1 MTAVVNFKKC
11 FLCGYTYI
19 HIILQFK
26 ELLDRSFSFSSHQ
39 NIEGENCYREI
50 LCQSTETETGEESRA
65 ETSKQLVTSPRH
77 PNTYNSYNVGP
88 TYVGNMES
96 GNDEGQIGPRNSFG
110 GYFKVG
116 SNL

>member
-1 MTAVVNFKKC
+1 M
-11 FLCGYTYI
+11 
-19 HIILQFK
+19 
-26 ELLDRSFSFSSHQ
+26 
-39 NIEGENCYREI
+39 
-50 LCQSTETETGEESRA
+50 
-65 ETSKQLVTSPRH
+65 VTSPRH

-116 SNL
+116 SNLKHKVLNMIVKKLWDNSGPEICFKKDAGLLDLLHTDPS